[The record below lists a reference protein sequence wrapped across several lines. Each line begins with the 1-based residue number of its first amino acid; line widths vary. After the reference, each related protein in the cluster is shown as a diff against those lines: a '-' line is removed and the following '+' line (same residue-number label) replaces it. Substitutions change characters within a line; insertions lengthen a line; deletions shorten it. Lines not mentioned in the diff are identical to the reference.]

1 MDYNGK
7 EAEISVMFMNSIS
20 HMIVENGTKLEYLD
34 IGTAVEYISDD
45 NEIIKGKVKS
55 AIIIQSDDGKNITIP
70 QNSKIKRLED
80 NFEGITTL
88 NENDNLDIL
97 YNALDYQTFTQV
109 VNGDGFISMN
119 ENDIIITSQMNIN
132 LSPQEGII
140 DGLTFSMRGSKD
152 ILIKSGGSKPRIDL
166 VVIKKDQLNRTIEIK
181 VKPGVASDYPKPET
195 LTQTKFGIYE
205 LPIFSIYVDIN
216 ETTLNRLNI
225 TDLRSPTYKNNTI
238 VKNDR
243 IGMIDD
249 YAGNINKL
257 PQSYMICD
265 GREVSRAGIY
275 AKLFD
280 KVGTIW
286 GAGNGSTTFNLP
298 DGRGGVS
305 KGAGTSAKYHPY
317 NENRGNVGSYQSTA
331 IRNITGFFAKQASSL
346 DGSNNAGGAFRFNA
360 KKVDGVGNGTVLL
373 NGDISFDASR
383 TVPVGQTNRDNN
395 FAVIKVIY
403 IGSPQ

>member
-34 IGTAVEYISDD
+34 IGTAVEYTSDD

-265 GREVSRAGIY
+265 GREVSRAGKY

-298 DGRGGVS
+298 DGRGAVS
-305 KGAGTSAKYHPY
+305 KGAGSSNKYAH
-317 NENRGNVGSYQSTA
+317 NENRGEVGSYQNTA
-331 IRNITGFFAKQASSL
+331 IRNITGTFFINANQQIDIITSGVFSSAGASAGHIDATS
-346 DGSNNAGGAFRFNA
+346 SYSVNASTA
-360 KKVDGVGNGTVLL
+360 T
-373 NGDISFDASR
+373 FDASKM
-383 TVPVGQTNRDNN
+383 VPVGATNRDNN

-403 IGSPQ
+403 IGSI